1 MSSLAAW
8 AEKQPT
14 VMFMGYLD
22 IVGDPVGR
30 EAMQPPQ
37 DGTEEVK
44 DAKMEIGRTG
54 WRRASV
60 QGRDLLGQALS
71 TC

>member
-1 MSSLAAW
+1 
-8 AEKQPT
+8 
-14 VMFMGYLD
+14 
-22 IVGDPVGR
+22 
-30 EAMQPPQ
+30 MQPPQ

-60 QGRDLLGQALS
+60 QGRDLLGQALNLLS
-71 TC
+71 